1 MPEMFENKAKFAA
14 NSELLA
20 RTSTQLSGISGMR
33 SEFMIRSE
41 IPWDF
46 INYSYE
52 SLRPLRKKCHKGL
65 PQGAFFGITDTE
77 SDEIS
82 LTTTSTRATPMS
94 QHTAPQKTDLS
105 RQHKAVLKMLGK
117 AFARISH
124 LFGYSAHAVSAAFKE
139 GYLEYLLDK
148 SPRAKVVELA
158 IRSGLDRRQVSE
170 YLKKRSVASWHK
182 PTRFD
187 LILSQLKWI
196 SENHAPNGR
205 IPISGSEHSL
215 EAACKQFATGCYTL
229 PAVLNELIRRK
240 NVTLYG
246 EEIELNDWYF
256 VPNEEENDFQKAAIW
271 SVETL
276 TKTLDK
282 NKHTANPAQRNFQ
295 RMLYSSQIPEYR
307 VEQLHGEVMQRLS
320 GYYEELTQLLEKAE
334 SDVRPGTFPLYGIA
348 FYEFGRDTLSGGLD
362 TPAPQ
367 EKLDLDEG

>member
-1 MPEMFENKAKFAA
+1 
-14 NSELLA
+14 
-20 RTSTQLSGISGMR
+20 
-33 SEFMIRSE
+33 
-41 IPWDF
+41 
-46 INYSYE
+46 
-52 SLRPLRKKCHKGL
+52 
-65 PQGAFFGITDTE
+65 
-77 SDEIS
+77 
-82 LTTTSTRATPMS
+82 MS
-94 QHTAPQKTDLS
+94 QHTAPQNTDLS
-105 RQHKAVLKMLGK
+105 RQHKAMLKMLGK

-124 LFGYSAHAVSAAFKE
+124 LFGYSAHAVAAAFKE

-158 IRSGLDRRQVSE
+158 IRSSLDRRQVSE
-170 YLKKRSVASWHK
+170 YLKTRSVASWHK

-187 LILSQLKWI
+187 LILSHLKWI

-229 PAVLNELIRRK
+229 PAVLNELLRRGYVEADGDFIK
-240 NVTLYG
+240 L
-246 EEIELNDWYF
+246 LNW
-256 VPNEEENDFQKAAIW
+256 VALSENEESEFLKAAIW

-282 NKHTANPAQRNFQ
+282 NKHTTNLTQRNFH
-295 RMLYSSQIPEYR
+295 RFLYSSQIPEYR

-348 FYEFGRDTLSGGLD
+348 FYEFGRDTLSGGLG
-362 TPAPQ
+362 TPAQQQSPG
-367 EKLDLDEG
+367 LDGD